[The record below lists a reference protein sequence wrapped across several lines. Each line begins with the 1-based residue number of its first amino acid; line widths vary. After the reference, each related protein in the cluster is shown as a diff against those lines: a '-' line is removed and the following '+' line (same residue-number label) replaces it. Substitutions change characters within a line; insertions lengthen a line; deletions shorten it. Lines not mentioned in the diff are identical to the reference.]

1 MRVGEGTEAEIVMRG
16 QIKKPI
22 YLGLFLLV
30 SLLFLGLTGPARAD
44 SGGDSKTVGNVVI
57 YLGLLPAEMIRGH
70 PAQHPETS
78 MHGGRPAGTYEYHVI
93 VALFD
98 ARSGARITKADV
110 SARVSEIGLAGEQ
123 KRLEPMEIAG
133 TETYGSYFPMAG
145 NGPFR
150 IALTIRVPGEPQ
162 EIKTTFEHRHQ

>member
-133 TETYGSYFPMAG
+133 ALTYGNFFRMAG
-145 NGPFR
+145 NGPFE
-150 IALTIRVPGEPQ
+150 ITLRVSRPGTMRPIEVR
-162 EIKTTFEHRHQ
+162 FEHRH